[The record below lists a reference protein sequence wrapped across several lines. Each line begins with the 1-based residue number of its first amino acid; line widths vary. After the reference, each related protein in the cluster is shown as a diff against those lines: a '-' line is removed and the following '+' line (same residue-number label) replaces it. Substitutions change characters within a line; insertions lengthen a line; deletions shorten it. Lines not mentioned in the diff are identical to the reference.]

1 MFEQIA
7 CAIALIYDSGFQP
20 AELLTWFNQEL
31 FQLTFHIFNQIIETG
46 ADSNSAVSKKKKVI
60 TSSM

>member
-46 ADSNSAVSKKKKVI
+46 ADSNSAVSKKNK
-60 TSSM
+60 

>member
-20 AELLTWFNQEL
+20 AELYLTKLLRLVQIQIQKFQKKSNNQL
-31 FQLTFHIFNQIIETG
+31 YVNMNIVF
-46 ADSNSAVSKKKKVI
+46 
-60 TSSM
+60 